1 MDFREFEY
9 MLAVAEQR
17 SVTKAARELHIS
29 QPALSHYIRGV
40 EEELGVKLFDRSTS
54 PMSLTF
60 AGERYVESARRILM
74 EGNRLMKELRDINQ
88 HMTGRLRIGTSRD
101 RASYMM
107 PRLLPRFCE
116 KYPGIEVEVYT
127 QSGQKLTE
135 ALIEGRVDLLLLPA
149 TAITLRKHGETS
161 ALAAQKIYTDEMLL
175 AARAGTMP
183 ESARLAPGVVR
194 VEALADMDFFLM
206 YQEHAARSFCD
217 DFFRRHRIRPK
228 IRMEFAS
235 NISSYRM
242 AAAGMGVTIV
252 PYLTTRLADA
262 GSDVELF
269 SLGETGE
276 TWDVMMFYR
285 KDDVLGA
292 PERDLLSI
300 AREVFAN
307 ERLNA
312 RTRSEAR
319 ALQAAMQ
326 RVE

>member
-9 MLAVAEQR
+9 MLTVAEQR

-29 QPALSHYIRGV
+29 QPALSHFIRGV
-40 EEELGVKLFDRSTS
+40 EDELGVKLFDRSTS

-74 EGNRLMKELRDINQ
+74 EGNRLMKELRDITL

-116 KYPGIEVEVYT
+116 KYPGIEVEAIT
-127 QSGQKLTE
+127 QSGQKL
-135 ALIEGRVDLLLLPA
+135 IESLLEGNIDLLLLPE
-149 TAITLRKHGETS
+149 TAITLRKRGESST
-161 ALAAQKIYTDEMLL
+161 LASQKIYTDELLL
-175 AARAGTMP
+175 AARAGTVP
-183 ESARLAPGVVR
+183 ESARLASDAVR
-194 VEALADMDFFLM
+194 IEALADMEFFLM

-235 NISSYRM
+235 NISCYRM

-262 GSDVELF
+262 GADVELF

-276 TWDVMMFYR
+276 TWDVMLFYR

-292 PERDLLSI
+292 PERDLLRI

-307 ERLNA
+307 ESL
-312 RTRSEAR
+312 R
-319 ALQAAMQ
+319 ADRPCPKA
-326 RVE
+326 